1 MVLSCLYHQL
11 WLQSWTSDDSL
22 KNLNFFVIVS
32 EGIFSDQIIGSDG
45 DMTEV
50 LVFKGFD
57 YERDLGAEE
66 ESIWFE
72 G

>member
-1 MVLSCLYHQL
+1 M
-11 WLQSWTSDDSL
+11 
-22 KNLNFFVIVS
+22 S
-32 EGIFSDQIIGSDG
+32 EGIFFSDQIIGSDG

-50 LVFKGFD
+50 LVFKGCD